1 MSIPYKK
8 TIFHCL
14 TITAALFVLN
24 ACNVTKPYQK
34 PPLQIASNYRNATT
48 TDSTSIAQLSWR
60 EIFTDKNLQQL
71 IQEGIQNNV
80 DMKVAYSRIIQ
91 AKANVDQSKLQFLP
105 SVNAF
110 TSATLN
116 HSTKSQNWTGN
127 TKTQQYQLGV
137 QASWEADIWGKLK
150 STKNSSIAKF
160 LAEEANTKVIQT
172 TLVAAIVS
180 DYYQLLALDQQLIY
194 TKESVKTWQSTVDV
208 MQKLKTADVVTGAA
222 VVQSEASKFS
232 VAVTIPDLEQS
243 IWETENHLNLLLAR
257 PPQSIT
263 RESIVNQ
270 TGVPSLETGVPV
282 QLLTNRPDVQA
293 AESNFRY
300 YFEQT
305 NVAKTFFYPTLSLSA
320 STGYGS
326 DSIFSLGSWI
336 SSIVGNLAQP
346 VFNQGLNKTRL
357 TVAKE
362 AEYQSALN
370 FQQVLLN
377 AGTEV
382 SDALNLYKTALD
394 KTNIRKDQLLNLEKS
409 VNFTQ
414 QLVRYGSANYTEVLN
429 AQQNLLSAQ
438 LAQVNDKLQQLQ
450 AGVNLYRSLGGGW
463 K

>member
-1 MSIPYKK
+1 
-8 TIFHCL
+8 
-14 TITAALFVLN
+14 
-24 ACNVTKPYQK
+24 
-34 PPLQIASNYRNATT
+34 
-48 TDSTSIAQLSWR
+48 
-60 EIFTDKNLQQL
+60 
-71 IQEGIQNNV
+71 
-80 DMKVAYSRIIQ
+80 MKVAYSRIIQ

-105 SVNAF
+105 SVDAF

-116 HSTKSQNWTGN
+116 HSTKSQNWNGN
-127 TKTQQYQLGV
+127 TKNQQYQVGV

-160 LAEEANTKVIQT
+160 LAEEANTKALQT
-172 TLVAAIVS
+172 TLVAAIAS

-243 IWETENHLNLLLAR
+243 IWEIENHLNLLLAR

-270 TGVPSLETGVPV
+270 TGIPSLEIGVPV

-300 YFEQT
+300 YFEET
-305 NVAKTFFYPTLSLSA
+305 NVAKTLFYPTLSLSA

-326 DSIFSLGSWI
+326 NSLFSLGSWI

-346 VFNQGLNKTRL
+346 VFNQALNKTRL
-357 TVAKE
+357 TVTKE

-370 FQQVLLN
+370 FQ
-377 AGTEV
+377 
-382 SDALNLYKTALD
+382 
-394 KTNIRKDQLLNLEKS
+394 
-409 VNFTQ
+409 
-414 QLVRYGSANYTEVLN
+414 
-429 AQQNLLSAQ
+429 
-438 LAQVNDKLQQLQ
+438 
-450 AGVNLYRSLGGGW
+450 
-463 K
+463 